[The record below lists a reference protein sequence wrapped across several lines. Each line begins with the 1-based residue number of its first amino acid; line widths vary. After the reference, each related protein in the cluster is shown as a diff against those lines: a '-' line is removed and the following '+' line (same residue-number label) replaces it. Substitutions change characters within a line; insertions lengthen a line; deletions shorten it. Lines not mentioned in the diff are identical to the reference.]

1 MRPRP
6 LFIVLASFST
16 SALLFA
22 ACGHETESTATS
34 TTGSTA
40 TSASGTGG
48 APNCEG
54 TYLVLGADGGHPC
67 DVCMR
72 EQCCAEMA
80 ACREYSCVLCA
91 NDSTGSGC
99 GPESRIAED
108 CANAKCLSTCTPD
121 WHHSTSSTGTT
132 GG

>member
-1 MRPRP
+1 MRPI
-6 LFIVLASFST
+6 LIVLASFAA

-22 ACGHETESTATS
+22 ACGDGPESTATS
-34 TTGSTA
+34 TTST
-40 TSASGTGG
+40 TGASGTGG

-54 TYLVLGADGGHPC
+54 TYLVIGGDGGDPC
-67 DVCMR
+67 DFCMR

-91 NDSTGSGC
+91 NLSTGGGC

-121 WHHSTSSTGTT
+121 WHHSTSTSTT